1 VRKDPRGLL
10 RVNAHD
16 WPRTLVFPAFR
27 PRPGGRGH
35 RRWTQLRRGAVRQPR
50 LRPPGFDHAVA
61 TMLNIATSLRAVQD
75 QADPDDL
82 DNVPVFDTASNCLD
96 NGPIFDEERFV
107 ATGFYSNPVAIAT
120 FIHEPHDPSCVD
132 TDFEDDPL
140 FDEDPR
146 DLSSAKL
153 SILDSE
159 FMATTTTTG
168 VLVICSTE
176 CPSGAVNTTTLD
188 NTVLMEIVD
197 LPYMVFNS
205 CYTGMKGLGCCK
217 VSCLA
222 SGQLHIGASTDVT
235 LSEVHT

>member
-120 FIHEPHDPSCVD
+120 FIHEPHDPALTPTSKTIPSSMRTRGTSPPPSCPSL
-132 TDFEDDPL
+132 TPSSWPRQPL
-140 FDEDPR
+140 QVCW
-146 DLSSAKL
+146 SSVRQNARVGPSTPL
-153 SILDSE
+153 PW
-159 FMATTTTTG
+159 TTPYSWRSLIYLTW
-168 VLVICSTE
+168 CSTRAT
-176 CPSGAVNTTTLD
+176 PA
-188 NTVLMEIVD
+188 
-197 LPYMVFNS
+197 
-205 CYTGMKGLGCCK
+205 
-217 VSCLA
+217 
-222 SGQLHIGASTDVT
+222 
-235 LSEVHT
+235 